1 MTHLLR
7 FKHTTETFSGLRA
20 CGKDLSQQIEQ
31 KKAHL
36 TEIKHF
42 YYSVPVFKGG
52 YPKFLRW
59 CCFVIHLLCLSGAKD
74 ILDIWSGTVTLV
86 TLLWNLFTFQKF
98 QTYIKVSAECVSI
111 MIKSIFPFWKNRK
124 TQYCSK
130 IHEIFPHLWS
140 RLWTKQQGGN
150 GAEIA
155 DCWFC
160 FLEQMLHTVYILFQ
174 TRMVYFKYNTWLLW
188 SMVYIIKQRKQQYF
202 LHEVKYDQFWWKIAA
217 HWKENRHFMEKYV
230 WDDFQLCRETFAQ
243 YGPNQGMFNLKH

>member
-1 MTHLLR
+1 MFNWHIWL
-7 FKHTTETFSGLRA
+7 KW
-20 CGKDLSQQIEQ
+20 KIY
-31 KKAHL
+31 
-36 TEIKHF
+36 F
-42 YYSVPVFKGG
+42 YYPYPVPVSKVGFTI
-52 YPKFLRW
+52 R
-59 CCFVIHLLCLSGAKD
+59 LLCLRGAKD

-124 TQYCSK
+124 TEYCSK

-155 DCWFC
+155 DCWFS

-174 TRMVYFKYNTWLLW
+174 TRMVYFKYNTWLLS

-202 LHEVKYDQFWWKIAA
+202 LHEVKYDQFWWKIAL
-217 HWKENRHFMEKYV
+217 HWKENQHFMGKICLG
-230 WDDFQLCRETFAQ
+230 WLST
-243 YGPNQGMFNLKH
+243 M

>member
-1 MTHLLR
+1 
-7 FKHTTETFSGLRA
+7 
-20 CGKDLSQQIEQ
+20 
-31 KKAHL
+31 
-36 TEIKHF
+36 
-42 YYSVPVFKGG
+42 
-52 YPKFLRW
+52 
-59 CCFVIHLLCLSGAKD
+59 
-74 ILDIWSGTVTLV
+74 
-86 TLLWNLFTFQKF
+86 
-98 QTYIKVSAECVSI
+98 

-124 TQYCSK
+124 TEYCSK

-155 DCWFC
+155 DCWFS

-174 TRMVYFKYNTWLLW
+174 TRMVYFKYNTWLLS
-188 SMVYIIKQRKQQYF
+188 SMVYIIRQRKQQYF

-243 YGPNQGMFNLKH
+243 YNPVLFL